1 MQWTNKGSALLLAG
15 ALVALT
21 GPLAAAGTPGHPRTP
36 RAPAAAAPS
45 AAQPAAGTAADPA
58 DPAEGPDPIDFAVV
72 VDQSASL
79 ADKDLA
85 RETEAAGLL
94 SQGEISERSR
104 ATVIGFSSSEKAG
117 QSPVREVCE
126 LTVADAAG
134 RERLSACVQL
144 LNKRDAARMGPG
156 TDFPAAIRQ
165 AVTRLG
171 QKRAGGAAAKAPAT
185 PKVVF
190 LLTDGKLD
198 VSDSPEYGTDAANRQ
213 SNGERRLT
221 EELARARAAGV
232 QIWPLGFGTEI
243 DRAALTAMAER
254 GYRGACSDVPGSVPH
269 MRVVGSSAELDKA
282 LQETFA
288 AARCARI
295 SHGTAGKPPAD
306 LTVVIPPIATDGSLT
321 VSKHD
326 PKVRVTYYDPAG
338 RKVPTRGEFD
348 GSTFEVG
355 GQDGPVEAL
364 RVKNPLPGRWR
375 VHIEAPEGHRDREV
389 AVRAIW
395 QGMLRSDVTL
405 DPASPRAG
413 EEVTVS
419 VRMQTRRGVT
429 VTDPRQLADLAV
441 AAELRGDGFAP
452 VTFRLADDGRAPD
465 RKAGDVRFTGTLTVP
480 AGATGDLELTT
491 RMSAPGVTSD
501 RRPLHARV
509 TQGTP
514 LVTAGVV
521 LDRATVH
528 PGSTVRGTLDVTNND
543 AGPRALRL
551 AVENQTP
558 GAELSVSPA
567 TVTAPPGGSTRIPF
581 TVTVGGGTPLGEL
594 GGRIAAMDPGDGER
608 VLDDA
613 FLEVLVV
620 APPTWWDR
628 WWKAVVGG
636 AAVLVLIGVFLVIQI
651 MVRRRRRDLTG
662 VTIELRADGRDLD
675 RLTIGRGQSTRGS
688 FAFAIDDM
696 GGAPPTL
703 HRARNGGGH
712 LLRRTGTGQ
721 MLLRPRGGTQISLR
735 PGEPAGLDAYEIV
748 VRGGATGRNGR
759 SGRSRTGSGSGYGSG
774 TGSGFGM
781 DDGSGFDTDDE
792 FGTGGG
798 FGFGTSGGSGSG
810 FGTGGDSGFGT
821 GGDSDFRSG
830 GGGTDSRTGD
840 GSGSRTGDGSGSR
853 TGDGSGSRTRTDREG
868 RIPRPRR
875 FGRSWRPG
883 RSGGTTG
890 NPTTTGTGTGTGR
903 GTGNGSGDGSGL
915 STGTGGTTAG
925 DPDLF

>member
-1 MQWTNKGSALLLAG
+1 
-15 ALVALT
+15 
-21 GPLAAAGTPGHPRTP
+21 
-36 RAPAAAAPS
+36 
-45 AAQPAAGTAADPA
+45 
-58 DPAEGPDPIDFAVV
+58 
-72 VDQSASL
+72 
-79 ADKDLA
+79 
-85 RETEAAGLL
+85 
-94 SQGEISERSR
+94 
-104 ATVIGFSSSEKAG
+104 
-117 QSPVREVCE
+117 
-126 LTVADAAG
+126 
-134 RERLSACVQL
+134 
-144 LNKRDAARMGPG
+144 
-156 TDFPAAIRQ
+156 
-165 AVTRLG
+165 
-171 QKRAGGAAAKAPAT
+171 
-185 PKVVF
+185 
-190 LLTDGKLD
+190 
-198 VSDSPEYGTDAANRQ
+198 
-213 SNGERRLT
+213 
-221 EELARARAAGV
+221 
-232 QIWPLGFGTEI
+232 
-243 DRAALTAMAER
+243 
-254 GYRGACSDVPGSVPH
+254 
-269 MRVVGSSAELDKA
+269 
-282 LQETFA
+282 
-288 AARCARI
+288 
-295 SHGTAGKPPAD
+295 
-306 LTVVIPPIATDGSLT
+306 
-321 VSKHD
+321 
-326 PKVRVTYYDPAG
+326 
-338 RKVPTRGEFD
+338 
-348 GSTFEVG
+348 
-355 GQDGPVEAL
+355 
-364 RVKNPLPGRWR
+364 
-375 VHIEAPEGHRDREV
+375 
-389 AVRAIW
+389 
-395 QGMLRSDVTL
+395 VTL

-419 VRMQTRRGVT
+419 VRMHTRRGVT

-452 VTFRLADDGRAPD
+452 VTFRLADDGQAPD
-465 RKAGDVRFTGTLTVP
+465 PKAGDVRFTGKLTVP

-501 RRPLHARV
+501 RRPLHARIA
-509 TQGTP
+509 QGTP

-543 AGPRALRL
+543 DGPRALRL
-551 AVENQTP
+551 AVENRTP

-594 GGRIAAMDPGDGER
+594 GGRIAVLDPDDGER

-662 VTIELRADGRDLD
+662 VTIELRADGRALD
-675 RLTIGRGQSTRGS
+675 RLTIGRGHSTRGS

-712 LLRRTGTGQ
+712 VLRRTGTGQ

-735 PGEPAGLDAYEIV
+735 PGEPAGLDVYEIV
-748 VRGGATGRNGR
+748 VRGGATARNGR

-774 TGSGFGM
+774 SGTGSGFGL
-781 DDGSGFDTDDE
+781 DDGSGFDTDDD

-798 FGFGTSGGSGSG
+798 FGFGTDSGSGSGSGFGTGGGSGSG
-810 FGTGGDSGFGT
+810 FGTGGGSDFGT
-821 GGDSDFRSG
+821 GG
-830 GGGTDSRTGD
+830 GGTESRTD
-840 GSGSRTGDGSGSR
+840 
-853 TGDGSGSRTRTDREG
+853 DGSGSRTRTDREG

-875 FGRSWRPG
+875 FGRPWRSG
-883 RSGGTTG
+883 RSGGTTD